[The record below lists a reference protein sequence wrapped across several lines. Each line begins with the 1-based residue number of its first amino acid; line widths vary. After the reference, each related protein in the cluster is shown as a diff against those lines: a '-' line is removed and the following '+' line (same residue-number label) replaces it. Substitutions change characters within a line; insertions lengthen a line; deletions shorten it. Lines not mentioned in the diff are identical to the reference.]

1 MTKRPKIRVAIVD
14 DHHLVRAGIAALL
27 RNEPD
32 IEVVSEASDGLEVMT
47 KLKELSPDVVLMD
60 ISMPTMNGIEA
71 TGRIKHAGTGARVLV
86 LTQYDH
92 EEYIKRVMQAGA
104 SGYILKNAIAEE
116 LLRGIRAVYR
126 GEQFFTPSVSK
137 VMVDSYIKASN
148 GNGNGNGGGHKGGSL
163 TNREREI
170 LQLIAEG
177 YTNQQIAQR
186 LFISVRTVE
195 FHRANVIEK
204 LGVHDTASLVK
215 KAIQMKLINIEI

>member
-1 MTKRPKIRVAIVD
+1 MQKRAKIRIAIVD

-27 RNEPD
+27 RNETD
-32 IEVVSEASDGLEVMT
+32 IEVINEASNGLDILEQ
-47 KLKELSPDVVLMD
+47 LKKYTPDIVLMD

-71 TGRIKHAGTGARVLV
+71 TMRIRSSGLPTKVLV

-92 EEYIKRVMQAGA
+92 EEYIKRVMHAGA
-104 SGYILKNAIAEE
+104 SGYLLKSAIAEE
-116 LLRGIRAVYR
+116 LLRGIRAVHK

-137 VMVDSYIKASN
+137 VMMESYIRQAT
-148 GNGNGNGGGHKGGSL
+148 GQGQTRAASL

-177 YTNQQIAQR
+177 HTNQQIAQK

-195 FHRANVIEK
+195 FHRANIIEK
-204 LGVHDTASLVK
+204 LGVHDTAGLVK
-215 KAIQMKLINIEI
+215 CAIQMKIISLDL

>member
-1 MTKRPKIRVAIVD
+1 MQKRTKIRVAIVD

-32 IEVVSEASDGLEVMT
+32 IEVVNEASNGLDVLEQ
-47 KLKELSPDVVLMD
+47 LKKHTPDIVLMD
-60 ISMPTMNGIEA
+60 ISMPTMNGIDA
-71 TGRIKHAGTGARVLV
+71 TMRIRAAGLQTKVLV

-92 EEYIKRVMQAGA
+92 EEYIKRVMHAGA
-104 SGYILKNAIAEE
+104 SGYLLKSAIADE
-116 LLRGIRAVYR
+116 LLRGIRTVHR

-137 VMVDSYIKASN
+137 VMMESYIKQAT
-148 GNGNGNGGGHKGGSL
+148 GQGQTRDASL

-177 YTNQQIAQR
+177 NTNQQIAQK

-195 FHRANVIEK
+195 FHRANIIEK
-204 LGVHDTASLVK
+204 LGVHDTAGLVK
-215 KAIQMKLINIEI
+215 RAIQMKIISLDL

>member
-27 RNEPD
+27 RNELD
-32 IEVVSEASDGLEVMT
+32 IEVIIEASDGLEVMD
-47 KLKELSPDVVLMD
+47 KLKALSPDVVLMD

-71 TGRIKHAGTGARVLV
+71 TGRIKQLGMGIRVLV

-92 EEYIKRVMQAGA
+92 EEYIKRVMQVGA

-116 LLRGIRAVYR
+116 LLRGIRAVHR

-137 VMVDSYIKASN
+137 VMVDSYIKATSGN
-148 GNGNGNGGGHKGGSL
+148 GSGNGNGHKNGSL

-177 YTNQQIAQR
+177 HTNHQIAQR

-195 FHRANVIEK
+195 FHRANIIEK

-215 KAIQMKLINIEI
+215 KAIQMKLINLEI